1 MTEAMATDSPNPDRW
16 RRLEALF
23 EQALELAEDDREA
36 FLKREASD
44 DPDLRA
50 DVLALL
56 DIQPDAEGFFSE
68 VARQLAPDALAPGSQ
83 VGPYRI
89 TGALGQ
95 GGMGV
100 VYRAERSDGQFEREV
115 ALKVLRAGDPR
126 RFLSERQI
134 LARLDHPNIA
144 RLYDGGIAPD
154 GRPYFAL
161 ELVDGVPIT
170 EYAAQ
175 HQLDVDARLAL
186 FTQVCEAVQ
195 YAHRQL
201 VVHRDL
207 KPSNVLVTPGG
218 TPMLLDF
225 GVAKLVAET
234 EDGLTLTGAAPLTP
248 AYAAPE
254 QVRGEMVTTATDV
267 YALGVLLYELLTGR
281 RPYRLA
287 DRARAAME
295 RAILETEPT
304 RPSAIVTESAADT
317 TTLPAPPPQLARRLA
332 GDLDQIVLK
341 ALRKAPGN
349 RYGSAEAFGRDL
361 TRHLDGLPVEA
372 RPASAAYRMRRFMRR
387 HKAGVIAS
395 TLGVLLLAGWAVT
408 ATLQNQRVVAE
419 RDRAEALNDVLTG
432 LFESPDPTTGGD
444 RELTVSSFLASST
457 DRLQRDLADRPALR
471 AELLSVVAS
480 SHLGL
485 GDHVRADSV
494 AALAAVA
501 ADELAPGTHARTL
514 ARSWYAWARTYHGDY
529 ATSERIYRELLEEA
543 SAEDRPDVLND
554 FGIVLGEMG
563 ETAEARQHLRE
574 AIRQF
579 RQLARHDP
587 ARRADLASALDN
599 LAGSLESEQT
609 PMMLDSAWVLMEEA
623 VDIKTDVHG
632 SGHPQVAEALAEL
645 AGLAASRGELAMADS
660 LYDRS
665 VSILEPA
672 YGSAHPTL
680 ATVLNNW
687 ALSRANAGD
696 RRGATPL
703 YRRAL
708 AIRETLYG
716 TESEDVA
723 SSMQNLAAMLG
734 QIPGQEADALEL
746 FDRAERIYSTVMPD
760 GHYLRAFPVAG
771 RAVPL
776 RALGRSD
783 DAIREASRA
792 VAMLTEALGAEHGV
806 TLGTRRILGLAL
818 VDAGRIDE
826 AKPHLEASLGSSLTP
841 EERQEAEDALA
852 EIG

>member
-1 MTEAMATDSPNPDRW
+1 MAADTPDRW
-16 RRLEALF
+16 TRLEALF
-23 EQALELAEDDREA
+23 EQALELAETDRSA
-36 FLKREASD
+36 FLKREVPD

-50 DVLALL
+50 EVEALL
-56 DIQPDAEGFFSE
+56 AAQPSAEGFFAD
-68 VARQLAPDALAPGSQ
+68 VARQLAPEALAPGSQ

-100 VYRAERSDGQFEREV
+100 VYRAERADGQFEREV

-161 ELVDGVPIT
+161 ELVDGLPIT
-170 EYAAQ
+170 EYAAH
-175 HQLDVDARLAL
+175 HQLDVEARLAL
-186 FTQVCEAVQ
+186 FAQVCEAVQ

-201 VVHRDL
+201 VVHRDI
-207 KPSNVLVTPGG
+207 KPSNVLVTPEGV
-218 TPMLLDF
+218 PMLLDF

-234 EDGLTLTGAAPLTP
+234 EDGLTVTGVAPLTP

-254 QVRGEMVTTATDV
+254 QVRGEIVTTATDV

-304 RPSAIVTESAADT
+304 RPSAVVTEPTGEADT

-341 ALRKAPGN
+341 ALRKDPGD
-349 RYGSAEAFGRDL
+349 RYGSADAFGRDL
-361 TRHLDGLPVEA
+361 SRHLEGLPIEA
-372 RPASAAYRMRRFMRR
+372 RPASAAYRVRRFVRR
-387 HKAGVIAS
+387 HRVGVIAS
-395 TLGVLLLAGWAVT
+395 ALGVLLLAGWAIT
-408 ATLQNQRVVAE
+408 ATVQNQRVAAE
-419 RDRAEALNDVLTG
+419 RDRAEALNDVLVG

-444 RELTVSSFLASST
+444 RELRVSSFLASST
-457 DRLQRDLADRPALR
+457 ERLQRDLADRPALR

-485 GDHVRADSV
+485 GDPVAADSV
-494 AALAAVA
+494 ATLAAEA
-501 ADELAPGTHARTL
+501 GLELAPGTHARTL
-514 ARSWYAWARTYHGDY
+514 ARSWYAWTRTYQGDY
-529 ATSERIYRELLEEA
+529 ETSERIYRELLKEA
-543 SAEDRPDVLND
+543 SAEDRPEVLND

-563 ETAEARQHLRE
+563 ETTEARRHLRE

-579 RQLARHDP
+579 RPLARRDP
-587 ARRADLASALDN
+587 SRRAELASALDN
-599 LAGSLESEQT
+599 LASSFEAEQT
-609 PMMLDSAWVLMEEA
+609 PVMLDSAWTLQQEA
-623 VDIKTDVHG
+623 VAIKAEVHG
-632 SGHPQVAEALAEL
+632 ADHPQVAEAMSEL
-645 AGLAASRGELAMADS
+645 AGLAATRGELATADS
-660 LYDRS
+660 LYERS

-672 YGSAHPTL
+672 YGSEHPTV
-680 ATVLNNW
+680 ATILNNW
-687 ALSRANAGD
+687 ALRRANAGD
-696 RRGATPL
+696 ADGAEPL

-708 AIRETLYG
+708 AIREAVYG
-716 TESEDVA
+716 GESEWVA
-723 SSMQNLAAMLG
+723 GTLQNLAAMLG
-734 QIPGQEADALEL
+734 RVPGREADALAL
-746 FDRAERIYSTVMPD
+746 FDRAEEIYSSVMPD
-760 GHYLRAFPVAG
+760 GHYLRAFPAAG
-771 RAVPL
+771 RAGPL

-783 DAIREASRA
+783 DAVREAARSVA
-792 VAMLTEALGAEHGV
+792 VLTEALGAEHGV
-806 TLGTRRILGLAL
+806 TLGARRMLGLAL
-818 VDAGRIDE
+818 VDVGRTDE
-826 AKPHLEASLGSSLTP
+826 ARPHLEASLEASLTDA
-841 EERQEAEDALA
+841 ERQEAKAALE